1 MDKKFSEL
9 VNDSIK
15 KNELG
20 RIYGGFDPNDLQNGS
35 GNNAHACSSYV
46 CSDNIEP
53 NEKYCT
59 QGDAVCDSKLN

>member
-20 RIYGGFDPNDLQNGS
+20 NICGGFNPGGS
-35 GNNAHACSSYV
+35 GNNTYACTSYV
-46 CSDNIEP
+46 CSTDVEP
-53 NEKYCT
+53 NDKYCT
-59 QGDAVCDSKLN
+59 QGDGVCDSKLK